1 MIQLETVKNL
11 DDDNETEVGVV
22 AAVGAAAAVVVVTR
36 EENCRL
42 TEWLSIMVFSKTV
55 FFTALHIPPTDSSCT
70 TSASLDC
77 K

>member
-22 AAVGAAAAVVVVTR
+22 AAVAAAAVVVTR